1 MIRELP
7 DIDAR
12 ASDINRQIREESD
25 QSSIPGQ
32 KKEKIIVERKI
43 SDNSYFLHGGGHG
56 GISISKPNTNISG
69 SPGTVVTGLTKIGD
83 SSRFTGIHFKR
94 KVEVTSSSATV
105 IFTGCRFDTTD
116 SNSVSLVEGA
126 KVIVIGS
133 SFTSAPTGDV
143 INNPGGAPTQANAQ
157 LIGCSNKTGQPIG
170 NVTQTAVLT

>member
-7 DIDAR
+7 DVNAR
-12 ASDINRQIREESD
+12 SSDINRQIREASD
-25 QSSIPGQ
+25 QSSIPGH
-32 KKEKIIVERKI
+32 KKENIIVERKI
-43 SDNSYFLHGGGHG
+43 SDNNYLLHDGGHG

-69 SPGTVVTGLTKIGD
+69 ILGTVVTGLTKAGD

-94 KVEVTSSSATV
+94 KVDVTSSSATV

-126 KVIVIGS
+126 KAIIIGC
-133 SFTSAPTGDV
+133 SFTGSPTGDV
-143 INNPGGAPTQANAQ
+143 VNNPGGAPTQANVQ
-157 LIGCSNKTGQPIG
+157 LIGCSNKTGQPLG